1 MKSVLH
7 VASGLAVLLALAGP
21 GAGGN
26 GPACPRGAERSFAL
40 GGVTEITERNPRC
53 RIEFQKTGI
62 RLEAI
67 EDGSRPD
74 PGRTVLVDSNGRFI
88 SANAPGFRTAISVWD
103 ARGRYLYSFGR
114 EGEGP
119 GELSTRGSL
128 SLFIDSRDNV
138 HVRDGSPS
146 WSVFSSSHEFLR
158 RVPSDVMVGL
168 PGSTAILDDGSALA
182 STGRR
187 SDRVAH
193 DFRLADTMGALLRTF
208 GTVRDKS
215 GNGPRQI
222 AYVGGDTFWAG
233 PPEGTTGVYI
243 LEEWGIDGKLR
254 RTLRR
259 SVAWYRWR
267 GGRETSS
274 AVRQLYIGP
283 GGILY
288 VLIVRPTEQYA
299 RAVKNGERISGERR
313 DALTEVVVEVIDTR
327 ASELLAS
334 EVYPAREARQFLPRS
349 LFRGS
354 LVGYRY
360 GEGEDGLPF
369 VEIVRVELLPQVKG

>member
-1 MKSVLH
+1 M
-7 VASGLAVLLALAGP
+7 
-21 GAGGN
+21 
-26 GPACPRGAERSFAL
+26 
-40 GGVTEITERNPRC
+40 GGVTEIADRKPRC
-53 RIEFQKTGI
+53 RVEFQEIGI
-62 RLEAI
+62 RLEAVA
-67 EDGSRPD
+67 DGSRPD
-74 PGRTVLVDSNGRFI
+74 PGRTILVDSNGRFI
-88 SANAPGFRTAISVWD
+88 SANAPGFRAVISVWD
-103 ARGRYLYSFGR
+103 ARGKYLYSFGM

-128 SLFIDSRDNV
+128 TLFIDSWDNV

-146 WSVFSSSHEFLR
+146 WSVFSSRHEFIR

-168 PGSTAILDDGSALA
+168 PGSTVILDDGSALA
-182 STGRR
+182 SPGRGFHR
-187 SDRVAH
+187 MAH
-193 DFRLADTMGALLRTF
+193 DFRLADTTGALLRTF
-208 GTVRDKS
+208 GMVRDKKS
-215 GNGPRQI
+215 GDGPRQI

-233 PPEGTTGVYI
+233 PPEGVAGAYI

-259 SVAWYRWR
+259 SVSWYQWR
-267 GGRETSS
+267 GRRETSS

-288 VLIVRPTEQYA
+288 ILIVRPTEEYA
-299 RAVKNGERISGERR
+299 RAVEHGEPISRDQR

-327 ASELLAS
+327 AGELLAS
-334 EVYPAREARQFLPRS
+334 EVYPARQARQLLPRS

-360 GEGEDGLPF
+360 REGEDGLPF
-369 VEIVRVELLPQVKG
+369 VEIVSVELLPQ

>member
-1 MKSVLH
+1 M
-7 VASGLAVLLALAGP
+7 VALS
-21 GAGGN
+21 
-26 GPACPRGAERSFAL
+26 PRMH
-40 GGVTEITERNPRC
+40 
-53 RIEFQKTGI
+53 
-62 RLEAI
+62 
-67 EDGSRPD
+67 
-74 PGRTVLVDSNGRFI
+74 
-88 SANAPGFRTAISVWD
+88 PGFKAAISVWD
-103 ARGRYLYSFGR
+103 TRGTYLYSFGT

-146 WSVFSSSHEFLR
+146 WSVFSSRHEFIR
-158 RVPSDVMVGL
+158 RVPSDVMMGL

-182 STGRR
+182 SPGWWT
-187 SDRVAH
+187 DRVARG
-193 DFRLADTMGALLRTF
+193 FRLADSTGALLRTF
-208 GTVRDKS
+208 GTVRDRKS
-215 GNGPRQI
+215 GDAPRQI
-222 AYVGGDTFWAG
+222 AYLGGDTFWAG
-233 PPEGTTGVYI
+233 PPEGITGAYT
-243 LEEWGIDGKLR
+243 LEEWGIDGQLR

-267 GGRETSS
+267 GRRETSS

-288 VLIVRPTEQYA
+288 ILIVRPTEQYA
-299 RAVKNGERISGERR
+299 TAVENGERISRDRR

-327 ASELLAS
+327 AGEILAS
-334 EVYPAREARQFLPRS
+334 EVYPAREARQLLPMS

-360 GEGEDGLPF
+360 REGEDGLPF
-369 VEIVRVELLPQVKG
+369 VEIVSVELLPQ

>member
-40 GGVTEITERNPRC
+40 GGVAEITERNPRC
-53 RIEFQKTGI
+53 RIEIRETGI

-74 PGRTVLVDSNGRFI
+74 PGRTVMVDSNGRFI

-103 ARGRYLYSFGR
+103 TRGRYLYSFGR

-119 GELSTRGSL
+119 GELSARGSL
-128 SLFIDSRDNV
+128 SLFIDGRDNV

-146 WSVFSSSHEFLR
+146 WSVFSSRHEFIR

-182 STGRR
+182 SPGRG

-193 DFRLADTMGALLRTF
+193 DFRVADTTGALLRTF

-215 GNGPRQI
+215 GDRPRQI

-233 PPEGTTGVYI
+233 PLEGTTGAYI

-259 SVAWYRWR
+259 SVSWYRWR

-288 VLIVRPTEQYA
+288 ILIVRPTEQYA
-299 RAVKNGERISGERR
+299 RAVKNGERISRERR
-313 DALTEVVVEVIDTR
+313 DALTEVVVEVVDTR
-327 ASELLAS
+327 AGELLAS
-334 EVYPAREARQFLPRS
+334 EVYPAREARQLLPRS

>member
-1 MKSVLH
+1 M
-7 VASGLAVLLALAGP
+7 
-21 GAGGN
+21 
-26 GPACPRGAERSFAL
+26 
-40 GGVTEITERNPRC
+40 
-53 RIEFQKTGI
+53 
-62 RLEAI
+62 
-67 EDGSRPD
+67 
-74 PGRTVLVDSNGRFI
+74 VDSNGRFI

-103 ARGRYLYSFGR
+103 TRGRYLYSFGR

-119 GELSTRGSL
+119 GELSARGSL
-128 SLFIDSRDNV
+128 SLFIDGRDNV

-146 WSVFSSSHEFLR
+146 WSVFSSRHEFIR

-182 STGRR
+182 SPGRG

-193 DFRLADTMGALLRTF
+193 DFRVADTTGALLRTF

-215 GNGPRQI
+215 GDRPRQI

-233 PPEGTTGVYI
+233 PLEGTTGAYI

-259 SVAWYRWR
+259 SVSWYRWR

-288 VLIVRPTEQYA
+288 ILIVRPTEQYA
-299 RAVKNGERISGERR
+299 RAVKNGERISRERR
-313 DALTEVVVEVIDTR
+313 DALTEVVVEVVDTR
-327 ASELLAS
+327 AGELLAS
-334 EVYPAREARQFLPRS
+334 EVYPAREARQLLPRS

>member
-26 GPACPRGAERSFAL
+26 GPACPREAERSFEL
-40 GGVTEITERNPRC
+40 GGVTEIADTNPRC
-53 RIEFQKTGI
+53 RIEFRETGI

-88 SANAPGFRTAISVWD
+88 SANAPGFGAAISVWD

-119 GELSTRGSL
+119 GELSACGSL

-146 WSVFSSSHEFLR
+146 WSVFSSRHEFIR

-182 STGRR
+182 SPGRG

-193 DFRLADTMGALLRTF
+193 DFRVADTTGALLRTF

-215 GNGPRQI
+215 GDGLRQI

-233 PPEGTTGVYI
+233 PPEGISGAYI

-274 AVRQLYIGP
+274 DVRQLYIGP
-283 GGILY
+283 SGILY
-288 VLIVRPTEQYA
+288 ILIVRPTEQYA
-299 RAVKNGERISGERR
+299 RAVKNGERISRERR
-313 DALTEVVVEVIDTR
+313 DALTEVVVEVVDTR
-327 ASELLAS
+327 AGELLAS

-354 LVGYRY
+354 FVGYRY